1 MTKKEFIEK
10 LEAELKDETYSTVTQ
25 VMKMDIVKRMLSQN

>member
-25 VMKMDIVKRMLSQN
+25 VMTRKHSRNSCEC